1 MPGQITLADMLNIP
15 EFETFTLAMIVYF
28 GGVAITRRFK
38 ILREFNIP
46 EPVVGGLGLALVLL
60 VLHLGFGMDISFGTE
75 TRDLLLVYFFTS
87 IGINSR
93 FRDLTAGGRPLLLL
107 LGLTLAFMVI
117 QDGVG
122 IAGAHLFGLPSGTG
136 VLVGTASLIGGHGTV
151 IAWAPEIARLNGTS
165 GTMELGIANATLG
178 LIVAA
183 FLGGPIARFLIARH
197 HLSPNYRDA
206 NEGPVVGLSHDPNR
220 TEEVSQTS
228 MMASL
233 LVLNI
238 AVILGY
244 LVHGRVQAMG
254 VNLPLFV
261 PCLMVGIVMSNTVP
275 YIFPGWRWPARTR
288 ALALLSDYSLSIF
301 LTISLMSLQLWT
313 LSGLGIALIG
323 VLAAQ
328 TLAALLFIVFILFP
342 VMGRNYNAAVLSAGF
357 AGFVLGATPTAIANM
372 TAVRKRY
379 GPAPLP
385 FIILPLVAAF
395 FVDLAN
401 AGLIHVFS
409 QF

>member
-1 MPGQITLADMLNIP
+1 MPGPSLLADITHIP

-28 GGVAITRRFK
+28 GGVAITRQFK
-38 ILREFNIP
+38 FLREFNIP
-46 EPVVGGLGLALVLL
+46 EPVVGGLGLALVMLIVHW
-60 VLHLGFGMDISFGTE
+60 VLGLEISFGTE

-93 FRDLTAGGRPLLLL
+93 FKDLISGGRPLMIL
-107 LGLTLAFMVI
+107 LGLTLVFMVV
-117 QDGVG
+117 QNVVGV
-122 IAGAHLFGLPSGTG
+122 AGTHLFGLPSGTG

-151 IAWAPEIARLNGTS
+151 IAWAPEIARLNSTTGM
-165 GTMELGIANATLG
+165 MELGVANATLG

-183 FLGGPIARFLIARH
+183 FLGGPIARYLIGRH
-197 HLSPNYRDA
+197 HLSPSYADSK
-206 NEGPVVGLSHDPNR
+206 EGPVVGLSHDPNLS
-220 TEEVSQTS
+220 EEVSQTS
-228 MMASL
+228 MKASL

-238 AVILGY
+238 AVIIGF
-244 LVHGRVQAMG
+244 VIHGRIQAMG

-275 YIFPGWRWPARTR
+275 YIFPKWRWPARTR
-288 ALALLSDYSLSIF
+288 ALALLSDYSLSVF

-313 LSGLGIALIG
+313 LSGLGLALI
-323 VLAAQ
+323 LILTAQ
-328 TLAALLFIVFILFP
+328 ALVAVVFIVFVLFP
-342 VMGRNYNAAVLSAGF
+342 MMGRDYNAAVLSAGF

-385 FIILPLVAAF
+385 FIILPIVAAF

-401 AGLIHVFS
+401 VGLIHVFS

>member
-1 MPGQITLADMLNIP
+1 ML
-15 EFETFTLAMIVYF
+15 
-28 GGVAITRRFK
+28 
-38 ILREFNIP
+38 
-46 EPVVGGLGLALVLL
+46 VVQWVLGLE
-60 VLHLGFGMDISFGTE
+60 ISFGTE

-93 FRDLTAGGRPLLLL
+93 FKDLISGGRPLMIL
-107 LGLTLAFMVI
+107 LGLTLVFMVV
-117 QDGVG
+117 QNVVGV
-122 IAGAHLFGLPSGTG
+122 AGTHLFDMPSGTG

-151 IAWAPEIARLNGTS
+151 IAWAPEIARLNSTTGM
-165 GTMELGIANATLG
+165 MELGVANATLG

-183 FLGGPIARFLIARH
+183 FLGGPIARFLIGRH
-197 HLSPNYRDA
+197 HLSPSYADSK
-206 NEGPVVGLSHDPNR
+206 EGPVVGLSHDPNLS
-220 TEEVSQTS
+220 EDVSQTS

-238 AVILGY
+238 AVIIGF
-244 LVHGRVQAMG
+244 LVHGRIQAMG

-275 YIFPGWRWPARTR
+275 YIFPKWRWPARTR
-288 ALALLSDYSLSIF
+288 ALALLSDYSLSVF

-313 LSGLGIALIG
+313 LSGLGLALILI
-323 VLAAQ
+323 LAAQ
-328 TLAALLFIVFILFP
+328 ALIAVVFIVFVLFP
-342 VMGRNYNAAVLSAGF
+342 MMGRDYNAAVLSAGF

-385 FIILPLVAAF
+385 FIILPIVAAF

-401 AGLIHVFS
+401 VGLIHVFS

>member
-1 MPGQITLADMLNIP
+1 MPGPSLLADIRNIP

-38 ILREFNIP
+38 LLREFNIP
-46 EPVVGGLGLALVLL
+46 EPVVGGLGMALVLL
-60 VLHLGFGMDISFGTE
+60 ALHLGFGMDISFGTE

-93 FRDLTAGGRPLLLL
+93 FRDLLAGGRPLALL
-107 LGLTLAFMVI
+107 LGLTLVFMII
-117 QDGVG
+117 QNLIGVM
-122 IAGAHLFGLPSGTG
+122 GANLFGLPAGTG

-151 IAWAPEIARLNGTS
+151 IAWAPEVARLHETT
-165 GTMELGIANATLG
+165 GTMELGVANATLG

-183 FLGGPIARFLIARH
+183 FLGGPIARFLIGRH
-197 HLSPNYRDA
+197 HLSPSDEDTR
-206 NEGPVVGLSHDPNR
+206 EGPVVGLSHDPNLS
-220 TEEVSQTS
+220 EEVSQTS

-233 LVLNI
+233 LILNI
-238 AVILGY
+238 AVIIGY
-244 LVHGRVQAMG
+244 VIHGHIQAMG

-261 PCLMVGIVMSNTVP
+261 PCLMIGIVMSNTVP
-275 YIFPGWRWPARTR
+275 HIFPNWRWPARTR
-288 ALALLSDYSLSIF
+288 ALALLSDYSLSVF

-313 LSGLGIALIG
+313 LSGLGLALILI
-323 VLAAQ
+323 LAVQ
-328 TLAALLFIVFILFP
+328 ALVATAFIIFILFP
-342 VMGRNYNAAVLSAGF
+342 VMGRDYNAAVLGAGF

-385 FIILPLVAAF
+385 FIILPIVAAF

-401 AGLIHVFS
+401 VGLIHVFS

>member
-1 MPGQITLADMLNIP
+1 MLGPGLLADITNIP

-28 GGVAITRRFK
+28 GGVAITRRFSL
-38 ILREFNIP
+38 LREFNIP

-60 VLHLGFGMDISFGTE
+60 VQHLGFGMDISFGTE

-93 FRDLTAGGRPLLLL
+93 FKDLLAGGRPLAML
-107 LGLTLAFMVI
+107 LGLTLVFMIV
-117 QDGVG
+117 QDVVGV
-122 IAGAHLFGLPSGTG
+122 AGARLFGLPSGTG

-151 IAWAPEIARLNGTS
+151 IAWAPEIARLNSTG
-165 GTMELGIANATLG
+165 GMMELGVANATLG

-183 FLGGPIARFLIARH
+183 FLGGPIARFLISRD
-197 HLSPNYRDA
+197 HLAPSHEDTR
-206 NEGPVVGLSHDPNR
+206 EGPVVGLSHDPNL

-238 AVILGY
+238 AVIIGFII
-244 LVHGRVQAMG
+244 HGRVQAAG

-275 YIFPGWRWPARTR
+275 HVFPGWHWPARTR

-313 LSGLGIALIG
+313 LSGLGLALILILA
-323 VLAAQ
+323 VQALAAV
-328 TLAALLFIVFILFP
+328 VFTVFVLFP
-342 VMGRNYNAAVLSAGF
+342 LMGRDYNAAVLSAGF

-385 FIILPLVAAF
+385 FIILPIVAAF

-401 AGLIHVFS
+401 VGLIHVFS

>member
-1 MPGQITLADMLNIP
+1 
-15 EFETFTLAMIVYF
+15 MIVYF

-38 ILREFNIP
+38 LLREFNIP
-46 EPVVGGLGLALVLL
+46 EPVVGGLGMALVLL
-60 VLHLGFGMDISFGTE
+60 ALHLGFGMDISFGTE

-93 FRDLTAGGRPLLLL
+93 FRDLLAGGRPLALL
-107 LGLTLAFMVI
+107 LGLTLVFMII
-117 QDGVG
+117 QNLIGVM
-122 IAGAHLFGLPSGTG
+122 GANLFGLPAGTG

-151 IAWAPEIARLNGTS
+151 IAWAPEVARLHETT
-165 GTMELGIANATLG
+165 GTMELGVANATLG

-183 FLGGPIARFLIARH
+183 FLGGPIARFLIGRH
-197 HLSPNYRDA
+197 HLSPSDEDTR
-206 NEGPVVGLSHDPNR
+206 EGPVVGLSHDPNLS
-220 TEEVSQTS
+220 EEVSQTS

-233 LVLNI
+233 LILNI
-238 AVILGY
+238 AVIIGY
-244 LVHGRVQAMG
+244 VIHGHIQAMG

-261 PCLMVGIVMSNTVP
+261 PCLMIGIVMSNTVP
-275 YIFPGWRWPARTR
+275 HIFPNWRWPARTR
-288 ALALLSDYSLSIF
+288 ALALLSDYSLSVF

-313 LSGLGIALIG
+313 LSGLGLALILI
-323 VLAAQ
+323 LAVQ
-328 TLAALLFIVFILFP
+328 ALVATAFIIFILFP
-342 VMGRNYNAAVLSAGF
+342 VMGRDYNAAVLGAGF

-385 FIILPLVAAF
+385 FIILPIVAAF

-401 AGLIHVFS
+401 VGLIHVFS